1 MKAQRGIPIQIIN
14 QFTVKKLMMNQLDA
28 LGTIYYTCNFSVLYK
43 KEIFGGTLRTDAGNL
58 AFTFALDEKTKYVTG
73 FVDSRRIQL
82 GKVLK
87 MPKLNDVGAKAN
99 FTIDIHKARTAMIR
113 KKNGGGKLPIGEVK
127 ATVYE
132 AGYGG
137 FRLKNMEVEFASN
150 GTLAEGSVSHTKK
163 MMDWDCTFSFTDVD
177 KMSDL
182 KVKPKMK
189 LKLGNLFRT
198 KKEIAEKEAKG
209 KAKKP
214 KKENVFQKLFK
225 KKKK

>member
-1 MKAQRGIPIQIIN
+1 
-14 QFTVKKLMMNQLDA
+14 
-28 LGTIYYTCNFSVLYK
+28 
-43 KEIFGGTLRTDAGNL
+43 
-58 AFTFALDEKTKYVTG
+58 
-73 FVDSRRIQL
+73 
-82 GKVLK
+82 

-198 KKEIAEKEAKG
+198 KKEIAEKEAKD

-225 KKKK
+225 KKK